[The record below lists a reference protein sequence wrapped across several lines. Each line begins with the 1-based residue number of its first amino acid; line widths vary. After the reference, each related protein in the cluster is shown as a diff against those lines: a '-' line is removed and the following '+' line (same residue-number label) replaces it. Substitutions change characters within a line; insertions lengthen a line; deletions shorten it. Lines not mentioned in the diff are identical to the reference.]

1 MKLHSFFII
10 LCLFIFSSGCSQSQH
25 KNPTKKSSKDLKA
38 LNTYIE
44 SLEKD
49 GVYGSFL
56 LIENGKVLFEKSI
69 GYANKEKGIKSSK
82 STVYPYGSI
91 VKDYTRT
98 ILLLLATENK
108 ISLEDPLS
116 KFYKNIPSDKK
127 DITIAQLLQ
136 HRSGLQEYH
145 DNDPDLRKKYKG
157 IPADFYPGTKEDALR
172 YIFNQKLEYA
182 PGTEESYSNSGY
194 TLLAYLIEDITG
206 KSFDVVVQEKILVPA
221 QTTTADFY
229 QSQLWKPEEVAVGY
243 GQSNYGKENSPYY
256 WPRNPNQ
263 LIGNGGMAGTLIDLY
278 KGLNY
283 IMSLEST
290 NEAYAKLAKK
300 YQYIE
305 DMPNDIVGS
314 AGGGDMGNVALIFGI
329 KSKGQYLFFASNND
343 DDGVEDVSMLR
354 KVTILG
360 FGFDIASLAPQEMDE
375 NGENDTERTKLSDKD
390 APKSKWGLPQNEK
403 YDKIDAFLDL
413 LSKQKTLSDF
423 NQYCLEGF
431 SKKAKKRY
439 PNWSKSEYIKLKKI
453 VSFGSEMEL
462 TIQDTISKQ
471 QHVFTLK
478 LEPRDGFKFKEI
490 KLDN

>member
-10 LCLFIFSSGCSQSQH
+10 LCLFVITSGCSQPQK
-25 KNPTKKSSKDLKA
+25 KNTTTKNSKDLKA
-38 LNTYIE
+38 LNAYIE
-44 SLEKD
+44 SLEKE

-56 LIENGKVLFEKSI
+56 LIEGGKILFEKSI

-82 STVYPYGSI
+82 STIYPYGSI

-98 ILLLLATENK
+98 ILLLLASENK

-116 KFYKNIPSDKK
+116 KFYKNIPNDKK
-127 DITIAQLLQ
+127 DITLAQLLQ

-145 DNDPDLRKKYKG
+145 DNDPELRRKNKG
-157 IPADFYPGTKEDALR
+157 IPADFYPGTKEEALG
-172 YIFNQKLEYA
+172 YIFNQKLDYA

-194 TLLAYLIEDITG
+194 TLLAYLIEDITE
-206 KSFDVVVQEKILVPA
+206 KPFDVVVQEKILAPA

-229 QSQLWKPEEVAVGY
+229 QSKLWKPEEVAVGY
-243 GQSNYGKENSPYY
+243 GQSSYGKENSPFY

-263 LIGNGGMAGTLIDLY
+263 LIGNGGMAGTLVDLY

-283 IMSLEST
+283 IMSLEDT

-300 YQYIE
+300 YKYIE

-360 FGFDIASLAPQEMDE
+360 FGFDVASLAPQEMGE

-390 APKSKWGLPQNEK
+390 APKSKWGLPKTSK
-403 YDKIDAFLDL
+403 YEKIDAFLDL
-413 LSKQKTLSDF
+413 LSKQRSLDNF
-423 NQYCLEGF
+423 DQYCLQAF
-431 SKKAKKRY
+431 SKKLKKRY
-439 PNWSKSEYIKLKKI
+439 PDWPKSEAIKLKKI

-462 TIQDTISKQ
+462 TIQDTISKK
-471 QHVFTLK
+471 QHVYTLK
-478 LEPRDGFKFKEI
+478 LEPRDNFKFKEI